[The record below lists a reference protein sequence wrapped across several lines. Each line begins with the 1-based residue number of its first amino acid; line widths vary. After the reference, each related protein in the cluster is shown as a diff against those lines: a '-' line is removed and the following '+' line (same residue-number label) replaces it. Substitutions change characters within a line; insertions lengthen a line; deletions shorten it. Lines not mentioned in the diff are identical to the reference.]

1 MGSRFCPSCGS
12 ENVKEYSKHGVPEI
26 RCKSCGYDSGDKYYH
41 DHDRR
46 AKERD
51 SEREKAR

>member
-1 MGSRFCPSCGS
+1 MGSKFCPSCGS

-26 RCKSCGYDSGDKYYH
+26 HCKSCGYDSGDKYH

-46 AKERD
+46 AKERSD
-51 SEREKAR
+51 EREKAR

>member
-51 SEREKAR
+51 EKEKAR